1 MGARSNCLPVSAS
14 TSPFRIF
21 KLASEEPKSQPGQ
34 VKEDRQAQVKD
45 WVVERFSEGQDGT
58 KN

>member
-45 WVVERFSEGQDGT
+45 WVVE
-58 KN
+58 